1 MAPEGTGGDLVWMPL
16 FNRELS
22 WGGHTLAQ
30 KSVRM
35 CNSGLTVF
43 SYSHGERRPRSEA
56 CKAQMQ
62 SSKGSDVKIAR
73 TCPWVL
79 RPLRERGR
87 QGSQARRRWLE

>member
-22 WGGHTLAQ
+22 WRGHTLAQ
-30 KSVRM
+30 KSVLT
-35 CNSGLTVF
+35 CNSGLMVF
-43 SYSHGERRPRSEA
+43 SYSHGERWPRSEV

-62 SSKGSDVKIAR
+62 SWKGSDITIAR
-73 TCPWVL
+73 TSPWVL

-87 QGSQARRRWLE
+87 QGSQARRRWLQ